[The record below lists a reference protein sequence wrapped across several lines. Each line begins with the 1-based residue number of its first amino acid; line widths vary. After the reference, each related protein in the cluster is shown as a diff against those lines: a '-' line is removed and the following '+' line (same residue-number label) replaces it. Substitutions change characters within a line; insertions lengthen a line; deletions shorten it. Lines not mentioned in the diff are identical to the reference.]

1 MKRSIGLSKSRF
13 PVLSAVSSGDPV
25 VAERSKWPL
34 RVGLLV
40 LCVLLSFHEAVQCT
54 GEPTGFAYSSGKA
67 HFAVRYKDEG
77 SEWKV
82 NGVFVLPE
90 ELLSILVID
99 PESMC
104 QYSLEVSSGTIV
116 EAVGRRWVWK
126 LPREVGLY
134 VGNIVSLPE
143 PDTVTLNVF
152 VMVPFESLSGEY
164 LDDYRIGEYPEIP
177 YMQLETYEPP
187 PGFVRVTRENEETL
201 LGPHFVLGQ
210 FVGNQQPDTYPK
222 YIFLKER
229 LVLKL
234 EHVLEAVNREGY
246 EASTFNILSGFRTPY
261 HNAVI
266 GNVKYSRHVYGGA
279 ADIFIDEDPK
289 DDIMDDLNR
298 DGTIDYRDAGI
309 IYDIIDE
316 MYGSPWYEPFA
327 GGLGRYRR
335 TTSHGPFVHVDVRGF
350 RVRWCD

>member
-1 MKRSIGLSKSRF
+1 MKRSIGFSRNRF
-13 PVLSAVSSGDPV
+13 RARWVASRADPV
-25 VAERSKWPL
+25 VRGRSASPL
-34 RVGLLV
+34 KIGLLA
-40 LCVLLSFHEAVQCT
+40 LCVFSGFHETAQCT
-54 GEPTGFAYSSGKA
+54 GGPTGSVYSSDKA
-67 HFAVRYKDEG
+67 RFAVRYKDEA

-90 ELLSILVID
+90 ERLSILVVD
-99 PESMC
+99 PESVS
-104 QYSLEVSSGTIV
+104 QYSLEVSSGTIA
-116 EAVGRRWVWK
+116 EAAGRRWVWK
-126 LPREVGLY
+126 VPREVGLY
-134 VGNIVSLPE
+134 VGNIVSFPE
-143 PDTVTLNVF
+143 SDTITLNVF

-187 PGFVRVTRENEETL
+187 PGFIRVTAENEGTP
-201 LGPHFVLGQ
+201 LGSHFSLSQ
-210 FVGNQQPDTYPK
+210 FVGTQQPDTYPK

-261 HNAVI
+261 HNSVI

-289 DDIMDDLNR
+289 DGVMDDLNR

-309 IYDIIDE
+309 IYDIIDG

-327 GGLGRYRR
+327 GGLGRYRS
-335 TTSHGPFVHVDVRGF
+335 TASHGPFVHVDVRGF